1 MSWLMLGSA
10 FGCVE
15 GERYVFV
22 NHSIASCNR
31 DDAELRKYPHL
42 NCAASCWWRV
52 DESCERRGCST
63 CNVGPLEWAEVIC
76 MNHWLRLSLMTWLR
90 IESLPSYDV
99 RCCRRMATLIDVCFV
114 AISAKTL

>member
-10 FGCVE
+10 FGCVG

-42 NCAASCWWRV
+42 NGAVWMRV
-52 DESCERRGCST
+52 VKEGVARHVMSDHWCE
-63 CNVGPLEWAEVIC
+63 LE
-76 MNHWLRLSLMTWLR
+76 
-90 IESLPSYDV
+90 
-99 RCCRRMATLIDVCFV
+99 
-114 AISAKTL
+114 